1 VQFVEHPRYGQV
13 YPFVTM
19 NDKESWQVTAKTSAV
34 ALSVFN
40 GSILYSTFMFPIYKA
55 SFAAVFA
62 NPLFVVP
69 SLLVNYIL
77 YNKYYVYYYGDRCQI
92 INMFLKPNGKQIIVE
107 TRDKESKVI
116 NITDI
121 FDTNMVE
128 TRHEKRID
136 FGHGANNYMFIR
148 GNAIIYDGWLLSS
161 VLDNRF
167 INCRNIEYDFDIS
180 KEFTWDFK
188 ELVEIKKR
196 KRVVNRI
203 IKPTLTSLANIANS
217 RAFIAAK
224 KRNMTVTKD
233 EPHPNYNLYELF
245 TDKHEEDK
253 EKTAKI
259 EAQYKWNLSN
269 GGNPIVAARANV
281 GGRRVKKSV
290 K

>member
-1 VQFVEHPRYGQV
+1 
-13 YPFVTM
+13 M
-19 NDKESWQVTAKTSAV
+19 NDKESWQVTAKTGAV
-34 ALSVFN
+34 ILSCFN

-55 SFAAVFA
+55 SFAAIFA

-69 SLLVNYIL
+69 SLYINYVL
-77 YNKYYVYYYGDRCQI
+77 YNKYYVYYYGDRCQV

-107 TRDKESKVI
+107 TRDKESKTI

-121 FDTNMVE
+121 FETNMVV
-128 TRHEKRID
+128 TRHEKRVD

-148 GNAIIYDGWLLSS
+148 GNAIIYDAWLLSS
-161 VLDNRF
+161 ILDNRF

-203 IKPTLTSLANIANS
+203 IKPTLTSLAKITSS

-224 KRNMTVTKD
+224 KRNMTVTNDK
-233 EPHPNYNLYELF
+233 PHPNYSLYELF
-245 TDKHEEDK
+245 TDRHEEDK
-253 EKTAKI
+253 AKTAKV

-269 GGNPIVAARANV
+269 GGKPVIAARASI
-281 GGRRVKKSV
+281 GGRRVKNSV